1 MRSPI
6 VAYHFCQMKLFLLL
20 QETLTPYGAIVYRD
34 MEGSADVEFGATLH
48 ARALGKALEQGKLS
62 LMDGGL

>member
-1 MRSPI
+1 
-6 VAYHFCQMKLFLLL
+6 MKLFLLL

-62 LMDGGL
+62 LMDDGLE